1 MYRRCVKKLA
11 AGAFFGAA
19 EAQWRTGLA
28 TLTSLR
34 HDAARIVPEHAHER
48 AFLTLLLAG
57 RYRERVGGHEID
69 YSILDL
75 VFHPEGLVHS
85 DEIGAGGARF
95 FTVELAP
102 EAFRHLGRDG
112 TRLVGTRDVSGG
124 ALVWRALSL
133 LWLCLAA
140 PTDGLAIEE
149 GIADLL
155 ERLREN
161 AGRRASAASWLAR
174 VDDVLRAR
182 FREGVSLSD
191 LAATAGVHPVHLSQA
206 YRRARG
212 CTLSRAVQR
221 LRVREA
227 CRLIE
232 GGAALSE
239 AAQGAGFVDHSHL
252 TAVFRRLSGSTPS
265 AVRRLLRAPVP

>member
-1 MYRRCVKKLA
+1 MYRRFVKRLA
-11 AGAFFGAA
+11 AGAFFGAT

-28 TLTSLR
+28 TLTTLCHRSPR
-34 HDAARIVPEHAHER
+34 VVPEHAHER

-57 RYRERVGGHEID
+57 RYRERVDGHEID

-85 DEIGAGGARF
+85 DEIGVGGARF

-102 EAFRHLGRDG
+102 EALRHVGQDA
-112 TRLVGTRDVSGG
+112 TQLVGTRDVNGG
-124 ALVWRALSL
+124 ALVWRALAL
-133 LWLCLAA
+133 LRLCLTV
-140 PTDGLAIEE
+140 PVDRLAIDE
-149 GIADLL
+149 GVAELV
-155 ERLREN
+155 EWLREN
-161 AGRRASAASWLAR
+161 AGRPSSSASWLAR
-174 VDDVLRAR
+174 VDGVLRER
-182 FREGVSLSD
+182 FREGVSLAE

-212 CTLSRAVQR
+212 CTLSRTVQR

-232 GGAALSE
+232 AGTTLSE
-239 AAQGAGFVDHSHL
+239 AAQRAGFADHSHL
-252 TAVFRRLSGSTPS
+252 TAVFRKVAGSTPS
-265 AVRRLLRAPVP
+265 VVRRLLREVAR